1 MKFKFGLKIID
12 WYIIKKFLGTYMFT
26 ILLIIAITLVLDYN
40 QKMER
45 FIQRDAPF
53 NSIVFDYYVNF
64 IPYFVNLFSPLF
76 TFIAVIFFTSKL
88 ADNSEIIAI
97 LSSGVNFNRLM
108 VPYMISA
115 LFISVLTFS
124 LNSFIIPKGNIK
136 RIEFEDKYY
145 KDRKVDIAS
154 NIQLEVEPGVIM
166 YFDGFNNYTGIGSRI
181 SLEKFEGKSLK
192 SRLTAQ
198 SIKYDS
204 LNHWT
209 INNYMIRDFDK
220 LKETVTA
227 GAQIDTILNI
237 VPADFLISAFDSEQM
252 TTPQLIKYIERQ
264 KKRGIGNI
272 QPFELEYHKR
282 FSMAFAAFILTV
294 IGASL
299 SSRKIKGGM
308 GLNIGLGLLLSF
320 SYILFM
326 QISSSFAVSGLV
338 SPFIAVWSP
347 NFLYMLIAAYLFTKA
362 PR

>member
-1 MKFKFGLKIID
+1 MKFNTGLKIID
-12 WYIIKKFLGTYMFT
+12 WYIIKKFLGTYFFT
-26 ILLIIAITLVLDYN
+26 ILLIIAITVVLDYN
-40 QKMER
+40 QKMEK
-45 FIQRDAPF
+45 FIQNDAPF

-97 LSSGVNFNRLM
+97 LSSGVNFKRLM
-108 VPYMISA
+108 LPYMISA
-115 LFISVLTFS
+115 LFIALLTFT
-124 LNSFIIPKGNIK
+124 LNSFVIPKGNVK

-145 KDRKVDIAS
+145 KQRKVDVAS
-154 NIQLEVEPGVIM
+154 NIQLEVEPGVII
-166 YFDGFNNYTGIGSRI
+166 YLYGYNNNTSTGTNI
-181 SLEKFEGKSLK
+181 SMEKFEGKTLV

-198 SIKYDS
+198 SIRYDS

-209 INNYMIRDFDK
+209 ISNYMIRNFVG
-220 LKETVTA
+220 LKEEITS
-227 GAQIDTILNI
+227 GAEIDTTLNI
-237 VPADFLISAFDSEQM
+237 VPSDFLISRFDSEQM
-252 TTPQLIKYIERQ
+252 TTPRLRKYIDRQ

-272 QPFELEYHKR
+272 QPFEIEYHKR

-294 IGASL
+294 IGVSL

-326 QISSSFAVSGLV
+326 QISSSLAVSGLV

-347 NFLYMLIAAYLFTKA
+347 NFLYIFIAAYLYTKA

>member
-1 MKFKFGLKIID
+1 MKLNTGLKIID
-12 WYIIKKFLGTYMFT
+12 WYIIKKFLGTYLFT
-26 ILLIIAITLVLDYN
+26 ILLIIAITIVLDYN

-45 FIQRDAPF
+45 FIQNDAQF
-53 NSIVFDYYVNF
+53 HSIVFDYYVNF

-88 ADNSEIIAI
+88 ADNSEIIAM
-97 LSSGVNFNRLM
+97 LSSGINFKRLM

-115 LFISVLTFS
+115 LLISVLTFT

-145 KDRKVDIAS
+145 KDRKVDMAS

-166 YFDGFNNYTGIGSRI
+166 YFNGYNNNTGIGNNI
-181 SLEKFEGKSLK
+181 SLEKFEGKTLV

-198 SIKYDS
+198 SIRYDS
-204 LNHWT
+204 LNNWT
-209 INNYMIRDFDK
+209 ISNYMIRNFIG
-220 LKETVTA
+220 LKEEITSGTE
-227 GAQIDTILNI
+227 IDTVLNI
-237 VPADFLISAFDSEQM
+237 VPSDFLISRYDSEQM
-252 TTPQLIKYIERQ
+252 TTPHLRKYISRQ

-272 QPFELEYHKR
+272 QPFEIEYHKR

-294 IGASL
+294 IGVSL

-326 QISSSFAVSGLV
+326 QISSSLAVSGLV

-347 NFLYMLIAAYLFTKA
+347 NFLYILIAAYLYTKA